1 MDNKIIKVL
10 KDQAAVTDSPFYLFD
25 LDTFRENIRRIR
37 RETGNAAKL
46 CFAMKCNPFLMP
58 LAALEVN
65 RIEVCSYGEY
75 CICRKDGID
84 PGKLLISGVLKKPA
98 ELKRMVEE
106 CGSKAG
112 YTVESMGQFAMLAEL
127 ARKHREKLR
136 VYIRLTSGNQFGLD
150 RESVNTV
157 FELAGMTPYLEIA
170 GIHYY
175 SGSQKRKAAKPVR
188 ELEKLDRLLLELQDR
203 FHVTIPELE
212 YGPGIPARYFEDQPE
227 KLDESFFKEIRKAI
241 ADMTWKGRVTMEM
254 GRVFA
259 ASCGY
264 YVTRVCDIKYSGETG
279 YAITDGGMHQM
290 NYDGQIRGMYHPFVT
305 VLTEND
311 RRRENGRERDG
322 EKSNPSAN
330 GNWTVCGCLCT
341 ANDVLCAEQDLGPL
355 KVGDI
360 LAFGNVGAYSMVE
373 GMALFLSHELP
384 AIFSYSKGEGSRCLR
399 QPRECWEWNSGRTE

>member
-1 MDNKIIKVL
+1 MDNTIIKVL

-25 LDTFRENIRRIR
+25 LDAFRENIRRIR
-37 RETGNAAKL
+37 RETGDAAKL

-58 LAALEVN
+58 QAAPEVD

-84 PGKLLISGVLKKPA
+84 PGKLLISGVLKKPS
-98 ELKRMVEE
+98 ELERMVEE
-106 CGSKAG
+106 CGSRAG
-112 YTVESMGQFAMLAEL
+112 YTVESMGQFALLADL
-127 ARKHREKLR
+127 AKKRREKLR
-136 VYIRLTSGNQFGLD
+136 IYIRLTSGNQFGLD
-150 RESVNTV
+150 WESVNTV

-175 SGSQKRKAAKPVR
+175 SGSQKKKAAKPVR
-188 ELEKLDRLLLELQDR
+188 ELEKLDQLLLELQDR

-227 KLDESFFKEIRKAI
+227 NLDESFFEEIRKAI
-241 ADMTWKGRVTMEM
+241 AAMTWKGHVTMEM
-254 GRVFA
+254 GRIFA
-259 ASCGY
+259 SSCGY
-264 YVTRVCDIKYSGETG
+264 YVTRVCDIKHSGETA
-279 YAITDGGMHQM
+279 YAITDGGMHQL

-305 VLTEND
+305 VLTETEK
-311 RRRENGRERDG
+311 RRENNTQTPLEMDG
-322 EKSNPSAN
+322 SSHNC
-330 GNWTVCGCLCT
+330 NWTVCGCLCT
-341 ANDVLCAEQDLGPL
+341 ANDVMCVEQDLGPL

-384 AIFSYSKGEGSRCLR
+384 AIFSYARDEGSKCLR
-399 QPRECWEWNSGRTE
+399 QPRECWELNS

>member
-1 MDNKIIKVL
+1 MDKKIIRVL

-25 LDTFRENIRRIR
+25 VDAFRENIKRIR
-37 RETGNAAKL
+37 RETGDAAKL

-58 LAALEVN
+58 QAAPEVD

-75 CICRKDGID
+75 CICRKDGIE
-84 PGKLLISGVLKKPA
+84 PEKLLISGVLKKPA
-98 ELKRMVEE
+98 ELERMVEE

-112 YTVESMGQFAMLAEL
+112 YTVESMGQFALLAEL
-127 ARKHREKLR
+127 AGKRREKLR
-136 VYIRLTSGNQFGLD
+136 IYIRLTSGNQFGLD
-150 RESVNTV
+150 RESVNTI

-175 SGSQKRKAAKPVR
+175 SGSQKRKAAKLVR
-188 ELEKLDRLLLELQDR
+188 ELEKLDQLLLELQDR

-227 KLDESFFKEIRKAI
+227 NLDKSFFEEIRKAI
-241 ADMTWKGRVTMEM
+241 AAMRWKGHVTIEM
-254 GRVFA
+254 GRIFA
-259 ASCGY
+259 SSCGY
-264 YVTRVCDIKYSGETG
+264 YVTRVCDIKHSGETG

-305 VLTEND
+305 VLTEKD
-311 RRRENGRERDG
+311 KRRENRREIDG
-322 EKSNPSAN
+322 EKRNPSSDHI
-330 GNWTVCGCLCT
+330 WTVCGCLCT
-341 ANDVLCAEQDLGPL
+341 ANDVICAEQDLGPL

-360 LAFGNVGAYSMVE
+360 LVFGNVGAYSMVE

-384 AIFSYSKGEGSRCLR
+384 AIFSYAEEEGSKCLR
-399 QPRECWEWNSGRTE
+399 QPRECWELNS